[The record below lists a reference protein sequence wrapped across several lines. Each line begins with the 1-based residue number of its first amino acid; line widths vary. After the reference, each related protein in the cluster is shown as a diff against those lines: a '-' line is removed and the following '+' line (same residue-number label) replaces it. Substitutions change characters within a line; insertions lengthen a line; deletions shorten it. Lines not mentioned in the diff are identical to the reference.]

1 MQLRP
6 IRLPSSTR
14 TGASAVD
21 AITENSGLGAD
32 ATVAQF
38 LDAVENYYRKR
49 EAQGAAFEKPKS
61 KEEADRLE
69 GRNADLKRQR
79 DDATD
84 DVIKNLNKN
93 LSDLE
98 RTTSTLSGKTLTQ
111 AHGLSSDQ
119 ILEQT
124 LPTIKKAYDELEQKS
139 IAIIKEEI
147 ARRQALGEQTADL
160 DKKLADKQA
169 EIGSKRQ
176 AALTTGLEAYE
187 RQAKQEVGSRR
198 QEQTGRTRP
207 AAQCWR
213 DGRRRSCQRCAAC
226 ARQGQGHPGRA
237 RAGDLEAEGCAVYH
251 RIHFGS
257 GTADRRA
264 CCSRG
269 AARAGHEREAGTRR
283 AGYHDYCRVYG
294 SQTA

>member
-1 MQLRP
+1 M
-6 IRLPSSTR
+6 
-14 TGASAVD
+14 
-21 AITENSGLGAD
+21 
-32 ATVAQF
+32 AQF
-38 LDAVENYYRKR
+38 LNAVENYYRRR

-124 LPTIKKAYDELEQKS
+124 LPTIKQAYDELEQKS
-139 IAIIKEEI
+139 VAILKEEI

-187 RQAKQEVGSRR
+187 RQAKQSPLSMSRTNRPNSTGCAMLERRSTKIVSTLRSVRSTRPRPPRQSASWRSRSRR
-198 QEQTGRTRP
+198 M
-207 AAQCWR
+207 
-213 DGRRRSCQRCAAC
+213 RCLPPNPL
-226 ARQGQGHPGRA
+226 RFRNG
-237 RAGDLEAEGCAVYH
+237 
-251 RIHFGS
+251 
-257 GTADRRA
+257 
-264 CCSRG
+264 
-269 AARAGHEREAGTRR
+269 
-283 AGYHDYCRVYG
+283 
-294 SQTA
+294 